1 MKKKLFLSIS
11 IQISIFLVIVA
22 FMPVAIMMALNT
34 YEKQQLSMME
44 NSNVQQ
50 GRLVSSALSAKDRTS
65 VDVEFAASFMHNM
78 NNRFDSRIR
87 ILDKDGT
94 LLLDSAK
101 LNLVKAEV
109 NSTGTANEKKSVN
122 KSDNSVSYDLYNVD
136 EAEPEKEREKEKE
149 GEPFL
154 YRFYSY
160 PIRIYRKYFL
170 PPKAVSYDSAD
181 FYSDKTVF
189 DGDEVKAAM
198 AGNYGAKTRISSGGQ
213 VSVTLYSAIPIR
225 GNDDVIGVVLVNR
238 STYRILQ
245 NLYELR
251 LDLGRIM
258 LLSVIVVILVAIFL
272 ALRISRPLRKLAKQ
286 TSECADKKGTI
297 RFTEFTGQKRIDEI
311 GDLSRAFSSLIER
324 LNKRIKFSQAFSS
337 DISHEF
343 KNPLTAIRTLGE
355 LLENNEL
362 TSEERR
368 ELSQAIIDEV
378 THLQELLNGIRNIS
392 KIEAGVYEGGESIE
406 LISFTQNLIDRCKKN
421 YAGTDIKLVVQNSFK
436 KEETVVDSNKSNV
449 SEIIVNLPQELLEI
463 VIMNLVDNAASF
475 GSKVQVLLQADIIKD
490 KTQNIL
496 VAVEDNGPGISMEQR
511 EKIFERFYSER
522 KENQK
527 ENHTGLGLS
536 IVKAVTDSLEGE
548 IRIEKSQSLGGA
560 KFIFQTEC

>member
-65 VDVEFAASFMHNM
+65 VDVDFSNDLLNNM
-78 NNRFDSRIR
+78 KNRFDSRIR
-87 ILDKDGT
+87 ILDRDGT

-101 LNLVKAEV
+101 LSNDDVQESLGESIDKSSA
-109 NSTGTANEKKSVN
+109 NSD
-122 KSDNSVSYDLYNVD
+122 SDGALYNSLSDISDVD
-136 EAEPEKEREKEKE
+136 SDEYIEEK
-149 GEPFL
+149 EPFL

-160 PIRIYRKYFL
+160 PIRVYRKYFL
-170 PPKAVSYDSAD
+170 PPKAVAYDSAD

-189 DGDEVKAAM
+189 DGDEVLAAM
-198 AGNYGAKTRISSGGQ
+198 DGNYGAKTRISSGGQ

-225 GNDDVIGVVLVNR
+225 GNDEVIGVVLVNR

-258 LLSVIVVILVAIFL
+258 LVSVIAVILVAIFL

-297 RFTEFTGQKRIDEI
+297 RYTNFTGNKRIDEI
-311 GDLSRAFSSLIER
+311 GDLSRSFTSLIER
-324 LNKRIKFSQAFSS
+324 LNRRIKFSQAFSS

-355 LLENNEL
+355 LLGNG
-362 TSEERR
+362 
-368 ELSQAIIDEV
+368 ELSEFERDELSKAIIDEV

-392 KIEAGVYEGGESIE
+392 KIDAGVYEEGETVELVSFTENIINRIQKNYEDCNIE
-406 LISFTQNLIDRCKKN
+406 LVHNQ
-421 YAGTDIKLVVQNSFK
+421 
-436 KEETVVDSNKSNV
+436 KEIFVH
-449 SEIIVNLPQELLEI
+449 IPQELPEI
-463 VIMNLVDNAASF
+463 VIANLVDNAASF
-475 GSKVQVLLQADIIKD
+475 GNQVKVSLDILNQKD
-490 KTQNIL
+490 KKRKLTVI
-496 VAVEDNGPGISMEQR
+496 VEDNGPGISLQQQ
-511 EKIFERFYSER
+511 EKIFNRFYSER
-522 KENQK
+522 KEDQ
-527 ENHTGLGLS
+527 EGNHTGLGLS

-548 IRIEKSQSLGGA
+548 IRIEKSENLGGA
-560 KFIFQTEC
+560 KFIFRTQC

>member
-1 MKKKLFLSIS
+1 MNKRLFLSIS
-11 IQISIFLVIVA
+11 LQISIFLVIVA
-22 FMPVAIMMALNT
+22 FMPVAIMMALKT

-50 GRLVSSALSAKDRTS
+50 GRLVSSAISAKDKTY
-65 VDVEFAASFMHNM
+65 VDEEFAKTLLQNM

-87 ILDKDGT
+87 ILGKDGT

-101 LNLVKAEV
+101 LVDD
-109 NSTGTANEKKSVN
+109 EKLDADS
-122 KSDNSVSYDLYNVD
+122 
-136 EAEPEKEREKEKE
+136 EEK
-149 GEPFL
+149 EPFL
-154 YRFYSY
+154 YKVYSY
-160 PIRIYRKYFL
+160 PIRVYRKYFL
-170 PPKAVSYDSAD
+170 PPKAVGYDSAD

-198 AGNYGAKTRISSGGQ
+198 EGNYGAKTRISSGGQ

-225 GNDDVIGVVLVNR
+225 GNNEVIGVVLVNR

-258 LLSVIVVILVAIFL
+258 LLSVIVVILVAVFL
-272 ALRISRPLRKLAKQ
+272 GLRISRPLRKLAKQ
-286 TSECADKKGTI
+286 TSECADKKGSI
-297 RFTEFTGQKRIDEI
+297 RFTEFTGKKRIDEI
-311 GDLSRAFSSLIER
+311 GDLSRSFSSLIER
-324 LNKRIKFSQAFSS
+324 LNRRIKFSQAFSS

-362 TSEERR
+362 SAEERK
-368 ELSQAIIDEV
+368 ELSQAIITEV
-378 THLQELLNGIRNIS
+378 THLQELLNGIRKIS
-392 KIEAGVYEGGESIE
+392 KIDAGVFQEEESFS
-406 LISFTQNLIDRCKKN
+406 LNSFTQNLIQRTQKN
-421 YAGTDIKLVVQNSFK
+421 Y
-436 KEETVVDSNKSNV
+436 KECSIELKSEKP
-449 SEIIVNLPQELLEI
+449 EIIINIAQELPEI
-463 VIMNLVDNAASF
+463 VIGNLVDNAASF
-475 GSKVQVLLQADIIKD
+475 GSKVLVTLNSIQLKD
-490 KTQNIL
+490 KKQEIT
-496 VAVEDNGPGISMEQR
+496 VTVEDNGPGISDEQK
-511 EKIFERFYSER
+511 EKIFDRFYSER

-548 IRIEKSQSLGGA
+548 IEIQKSETLGGA
-560 KFIFQTEC
+560 MFIFKVICSEC

>member
-50 GRLVSSALSAKDRTS
+50 GRLVSSAISAKNRTS
-65 VDVEFAASFMHNM
+65 VDVDFSNDLLNNM
-78 NNRFDSRIR
+78 KNRFDSRIR
-87 ILDKDGT
+87 ILDRDGT

-101 LNLVKAEV
+101 LSNDDVQESLGESIDKSSA
-109 NSTGTANEKKSVN
+109 NSD
-122 KSDNSVSYDLYNVD
+122 SDGALYNSLSDISDVD
-136 EAEPEKEREKEKE
+136 SDEYIEEK
-149 GEPFL
+149 EPFL

-160 PIRIYRKYFL
+160 PIRVYRKYFL
-170 PPKAVSYDSAD
+170 PPKAVAYDSAD

-189 DGDEVKAAM
+189 DGDEVLAAM
-198 AGNYGAKTRISSGGQ
+198 DGNYGAKTRISSGGQ

-225 GNDDVIGVVLVNR
+225 GNDEVIGVVLVNR

-258 LLSVIVVILVAIFL
+258 LVSVIAVILVAIFL

-297 RFTEFTGQKRIDEI
+297 RYTNFTGNKRIDEI
-311 GDLSRAFSSLIER
+311 GDLSRSFTSLIER
-324 LNKRIKFSQAFSS
+324 LNRRIKFSQAFSS

-355 LLENNEL
+355 LLGNG
-362 TSEERR
+362 
-368 ELSQAIIDEV
+368 ELSEFERDELSKAIIDEV

-392 KIEAGVYEGGESIE
+392 KIDAGVYEEGETVELVSFTENIINRIQKNYEDCNIE
-406 LISFTQNLIDRCKKN
+406 LVHNQ
-421 YAGTDIKLVVQNSFK
+421 
-436 KEETVVDSNKSNV
+436 KEIFVH
-449 SEIIVNLPQELLEI
+449 IPQELPEI
-463 VIMNLVDNAASF
+463 VIANLVDNAASF
-475 GSKVQVLLQADIIKD
+475 GNQVKVSLDILNQKD
-490 KTQNIL
+490 KKRKLTVI
-496 VAVEDNGPGISMEQR
+496 VEDNGPGISLQQQ
-511 EKIFERFYSER
+511 EKIFNRFYSER
-522 KENQK
+522 KENQ
-527 ENHTGLGLS
+527 EGNHTGLGLS

-548 IRIEKSQSLGGA
+548 IRIEKSENLGGA
-560 KFIFQTEC
+560 KFIFRTQC

>member
-50 GRLVSSALSAKDRTS
+50 GRLVSSAISAKDRTS
-65 VDVEFAASFMHNM
+65 VDVEFSNDLLNNM
-78 NNRFDSRIR
+78 KNRFDSRIR
-87 ILDKDGT
+87 ILDRDGT

-101 LNLVKAEV
+101 LSNDDVQESLGESIDKSSA
-109 NSTGTANEKKSVN
+109 NSD
-122 KSDNSVSYDLYNVD
+122 SDGALYNSLSDISDVD
-136 EAEPEKEREKEKE
+136 SDEYIEEK
-149 GEPFL
+149 EPFL

-160 PIRIYRKYFL
+160 PIRVYRKYFL
-170 PPKAVSYDSAD
+170 PPKAVAYDSAD

-189 DGDEVKAAM
+189 DGDEVLAAM
-198 AGNYGAKTRISSGGQ
+198 DGNYGAKTRISSGGQ

-225 GNDDVIGVVLVNR
+225 GNDEVIGVVLVNR

-362 TSEERR
+362 TNEERA
-368 ELSQAIIDEV
+368 EFSQAIIDEV

-436 KEETVVDSNKSNV
+436 KEETVVDSNKSKV

-490 KTQNIL
+490 KTQKIL
-496 VAVEDNGPGISMEQR
+496 VAVEDNGPGISMEQQ

-548 IRIEKSQSLGGA
+548 IKIEKSQLLGGA

>member
-101 LNLVKAEV
+101 LNH
-109 NSTGTANEKKSVN
+109 EKKEEM
-122 KSDNSVSYDLYNVD
+122 KT
-136 EAEPEKEREKEKE
+136 EEE
-149 GEPFL
+149 EPFL

-160 PIRIYRKYFL
+160 PIRVYRRYFL

-324 LNKRIKFSQAFSS
+324 LNKRIKFSQAFST

-362 TSEERR
+362 TGEERR

-449 SEIIVNLPQELLEI
+449 REIIVNLPQELLEI

-490 KTQNIL
+490 KTHNIL
-496 VAVEDNGPGISMEQR
+496 VAVEDNGPGISMEQQ

>member
-94 LLLDSAK
+94 LLFDSAK
-101 LNLVKAEV
+101 LNH
-109 NSTGTANEKKSVN
+109 EKKEEM
-122 KSDNSVSYDLYNVD
+122 KT
-136 EAEPEKEREKEKE
+136 EEE
-149 GEPFL
+149 EPFL

-160 PIRIYRKYFL
+160 PIRVYRRYFL

-272 ALRISRPLRKLAKQ
+272 ALRISHPLRKLAKQ

-311 GDLSRAFSSLIER
+311 GDLSRSFTSLIER

-362 TSEERR
+362 TNEERT

-496 VAVEDNGPGISMEQR
+496 VAVEDNGPGISMEQQ

-527 ENHTGLGLS
+527 SNHTGLGLS

-548 IRIEKSQSLGGA
+548 IKIEKSQSLGGA

>member
-1 MKKKLFLSIS
+1 MNKRLFLSIS
-11 IQISIFLVIVA
+11 LQISIFLVIVA
-22 FMPVAIMMALNT
+22 FMPVAIMMALKT

-50 GRLVSSALSAKDRTS
+50 GRLVSSAISAKDKTY
-65 VDVEFAASFMHNM
+65 VDEEFAKTLLQNM

-87 ILDKDGT
+87 ILGKDGT

-101 LNLVKAEV
+101 LVDDEKLDADSEIN
-109 NSTGTANEKKSVN
+109 NSIFLRTADNYESEESDSEEK
-122 KSDNSVSYDLYNVD
+122 
-136 EAEPEKEREKEKE
+136 
-149 GEPFL
+149 EPFL
-154 YRFYSY
+154 YKVYSY
-160 PIRIYRKYFL
+160 PIRVYRKYFL
-170 PPKAVSYDSAD
+170 PPKAVGYDSAD

-198 AGNYGAKTRISSGGQ
+198 EGNYGAKTRISSGGQ

-225 GNDDVIGVVLVNR
+225 GNNEVIGVVLVNR

-258 LLSVIVVILVAIFL
+258 LLSVIVVILVAVFL
-272 ALRISRPLRKLAKQ
+272 GLRISRPLRKLAKQ
-286 TSECADKKGTI
+286 TSECADKKGSI
-297 RFTEFTGQKRIDEI
+297 RFTQFTGKKRIDEI
-311 GDLSRAFSSLIER
+311 GDLSRSFSSLIER
-324 LNKRIKFSQAFSS
+324 LNRRIKFSQAFSS

-362 TSEERR
+362 SAEERK
-368 ELSQAIIDEV
+368 ELSQAIITEV
-378 THLQELLNGIRNIS
+378 THLQELLNGIRKIS
-392 KIEAGVYEGGESIE
+392 KIDAGVFQEEESFS
-406 LISFTQNLIDRCKKN
+406 LNSFTQNLIQRIQKN
-421 YAGTDIKLVVQNSFK
+421 Y
-436 KEETVVDSNKSNV
+436 KECSIELKSEKP
-449 SEIIVNLPQELLEI
+449 EIIINIAQELPEI
-463 VIMNLVDNAASF
+463 VIGNLVDNAASF
-475 GSKVQVLLQADIIKD
+475 GSKVLVTLNSIQLKD
-490 KTQNIL
+490 KKQEIIVT
-496 VAVEDNGPGISMEQR
+496 VEDNGPGISDEQK
-511 EKIFERFYSER
+511 EKIFDRFYSER

-548 IRIEKSQSLGGA
+548 IGIQKSETLGGA
-560 KFIFQTEC
+560 MFIFKVICSEC

>member
-65 VDVEFAASFMHNM
+65 VDVEFSNDLLNNM
-78 NNRFDSRIR
+78 KNRFDSRIR
-87 ILDKDGT
+87 ILDRDGT

-101 LNLVKAEV
+101 LSNDDVQESLGESIDKSSA
-109 NSTGTANEKKSVN
+109 NSD
-122 KSDNSVSYDLYNVD
+122 SDGALYNSLSDISDVD
-136 EAEPEKEREKEKE
+136 SDEYIEEK
-149 GEPFL
+149 EPFL

-160 PIRIYRKYFL
+160 PIRVYRKYFL
-170 PPKAVSYDSAD
+170 PPKAVAYDSAD

-189 DGDEVKAAM
+189 DGDEVLAAM
-198 AGNYGAKTRISSGGQ
+198 DGNYGAKTRISSGGQ

-225 GNDDVIGVVLVNR
+225 GNDEVIGVVLVNR

-258 LLSVIVVILVAIFL
+258 LVSVIAVILVAIFL

-297 RFTEFTGQKRIDEI
+297 RYTNFTGNKRIDEI
-311 GDLSRAFSSLIER
+311 GDLSRSFTSLIER
-324 LNKRIKFSQAFSS
+324 LNRRIKFSQAFSS

-355 LLENNEL
+355 LLGNG
-362 TSEERR
+362 
-368 ELSQAIIDEV
+368 ELSEFERDELSKAIIDEV

-392 KIEAGVYEGGESIE
+392 KIDAGVYEEGETVELVSFTENIINRIQKNYEDCNIE
-406 LISFTQNLIDRCKKN
+406 LVHNQ
-421 YAGTDIKLVVQNSFK
+421 
-436 KEETVVDSNKSNV
+436 KEIFVH
-449 SEIIVNLPQELLEI
+449 IPQELPEI
-463 VIMNLVDNAASF
+463 VIANLVDNAASF
-475 GSKVQVLLQADIIKD
+475 GNQVKVSLDILNQKD
-490 KTQNIL
+490 KKRKLTVI
-496 VAVEDNGPGISMEQR
+496 VEDNGPGISLQQQ
-511 EKIFERFYSER
+511 EKIFNRFYSER
-522 KENQK
+522 KENQ
-527 ENHTGLGLS
+527 EGNHTGLGLS

-548 IRIEKSQSLGGA
+548 IRIEKSENLGGA
-560 KFIFQTEC
+560 KFIFRTQC

>member
-50 GRLVSSALSAKDRTS
+50 GRLVSSAISAKNRTS
-65 VDVEFAASFMHNM
+65 VDVDFSNDLLNNM
-78 NNRFDSRIR
+78 KNRFDSRIR
-87 ILDKDGT
+87 ILDRDGT

-101 LNLVKAEV
+101 LSNDDVQESLGESIDKSSA
-109 NSTGTANEKKSVN
+109 NSD
-122 KSDNSVSYDLYNVD
+122 SDGALYNSLSDISDVD
-136 EAEPEKEREKEKE
+136 SDEYIEEK
-149 GEPFL
+149 EPFL

-160 PIRIYRKYFL
+160 PIRVYRKYFL
-170 PPKAVSYDSAD
+170 PPKAVAYDSAD

-189 DGDEVKAAM
+189 DGDEVLAAM
-198 AGNYGAKTRISSGGQ
+198 DGNYGAKTRISSGGQ

-225 GNDDVIGVVLVNR
+225 GNDEVIGVVLVNR

-258 LLSVIVVILVAIFL
+258 LVSVIAVILVAIFL

-297 RFTEFTGQKRIDEI
+297 RYTNFTGNKRIDEI
-311 GDLSRAFSSLIER
+311 GDLSRSFTSLIER
-324 LNKRIKFSQAFSS
+324 LNRRIKFSQAFSS

-355 LLENNEL
+355 LLGNG
-362 TSEERR
+362 
-368 ELSQAIIDEV
+368 ELSEFERDELSKAIIDEV

-392 KIEAGVYEGGESIE
+392 KIDAGVYEEGETVELVSFTENIINRIQKNYEDCNIE
-406 LISFTQNLIDRCKKN
+406 LVHNQKEI
-421 YAGTDIKLVVQNSFK
+421 LVH
-436 KEETVVDSNKSNV
+436 
-449 SEIIVNLPQELLEI
+449 IPQELPEI
-463 VIMNLVDNAASF
+463 VIANLVDNAASF
-475 GSKVQVLLQADIIKD
+475 GNQVKVSLDILNQKD
-490 KTQNIL
+490 KKRKLTVI
-496 VAVEDNGPGISMEQR
+496 VEDNGPGISLQQQ
-511 EKIFERFYSER
+511 EKIFNRFYSER
-522 KENQK
+522 KENQ
-527 ENHTGLGLS
+527 EGNHTGLGLS

-548 IRIEKSQSLGGA
+548 IRIEKSENLGGA
-560 KFIFQTEC
+560 KFIFRTQC